1 MKNIPLAAD
10 KTFTYELQNQSKVS
24 VEGKFSY
31 YSKLHE
37 LAQLIK
43 SQTQQKLNET
53 SSRLILKSIRRVIE
67 QNIFVKNASIDKTNV
82 YNSIQN
88 LIPIVLKMA
97 STKITID
104 NLEEVKLKSMELF
117 EIAYKHNQELRW
129 WRFAMIQKRK
139 QKSLFRKLI
148 DPKFFYIFQC
158 FTL

>member
-1 MKNIPLAAD
+1 
-10 KTFTYELQNQSKVS
+10 
-24 VEGKFSY
+24 
-31 YSKLHE
+31 LHE

-67 QNIFVKNASIDKTNV
+67 QNIFVENASIGKTNV

-117 EIAYKHNQELRW
+117 EIAYKNNQELRW
-129 WRFAMIQKRK
+129 WRSAMIQKRK
-139 QKSLFRKLI
+139 QK
-148 DPKFFYIFQC
+148 
-158 FTL
+158 